1 MRRSTSA
8 SVVPSRS
15 RTAATVIASGQA
27 VASWSSDDTASR
39 KLPPAARAIVVTAA
53 GSISIDSSRAI
64 RCSTVEISGRPGR
77 ANANRWQ
84 RLRIVG
90 SIAAISVV
98 QRTNTACEGGS
109 SSVFSTAFEASFV
122 SMWASSM
129 MYTLRR
135 PRTGWSATRSRISR
149 MSSMPRWLAASS
161 SITSIDVASWMLR
174 HDSHSLHGVVVGPCS
189 QFSALARI
197 FAIDVLPVPRGPAK
211 R

>member
-1 MRRSTSA
+1 MRCR
-8 SVVPSRS
+8 
-15 RTAATVIASGQA
+15 
-27 VASWSSDDTASR
+27 
-39 KLPPAARAIVVTAA
+39 
-53 GSISIDSSRAI
+53 
-64 RCSTVEISGRPGR
+64 TVEISGRPGR
-77 ANANRWQ
+77 ANAKRWQ

-98 QRTNTACEGGS
+98 QSTKTACAGGS

-135 PRTGWSATRSRISR
+135 PRTGCSATRSRISR

-161 SITSIDVASWMLR
+161 SITSIEVASWMVR
-174 HDSHSLHGVVVGPCS
+174 HDSHSRHGLVVGPRS
-189 QFSALARI
+189 QLSAFARI
-197 FAIDVLPVPRGPAK
+197 LAIDVLPVPRGPAN